1 MIIGFD
7 GNFDKLN
14 PPAPIQSGSGSLAY
28 AWVLHTKKNRN
39 NQRFKVRILGFATKK
54 KHRRSQK
61 ERCKNGGK
69 KWAFLKL
76 IRNEDIYE
84 TKPNKQH
91 PNS

>member
-14 PPAPIQSGSGSLAY
+14 PPRPDTIGERFYGADFGLCTQRRNTAE
-28 AWVLHTKKNRN
+28 VKKNGARM
-39 NQRFKVRILGFATKK
+39 VV
-54 KHRRSQK
+54 
-61 ERCKNGGK
+61 KNGH
-69 KWAFLKL
+69 FLKL

>member
-7 GNFDKLN
+7 GNFERLN
-14 PPAPIQSGSGSLAY
+14 PPAPIQSGA
-28 AWVLHTKKNRN
+28 VLWRMLGLCTQRRNTAEVKKNGARM
-39 NQRFKVRILGFATKK
+39 VV
-54 KHRRSQK
+54 
-61 ERCKNGGK
+61 KNGH
-69 KWAFLKL
+69 FLKL

>member
-7 GNFDKLN
+7 GNFDRLN
-14 PPAPIQSGSGSLAY
+14 PPAPIQSGSGSL
-28 AWVLHTKKNRN
+28 VQTLGFCTQESTVEVKKNGARM
-39 NQRFKVRILGFATKK
+39 VV
-54 KHRRSQK
+54 
-61 ERCKNGGK
+61 KNGH
-69 KWAFLKL
+69 FLKL

>member
-7 GNFDKLN
+7 GNFDRLN
-14 PPAPIQSGSGSLAY
+14 PPAPIQSGSGSLE
-28 AWVLHTKKNRN
+28 WV
-39 NQRFKVRILGFATKK
+39 LGFA
-54 KHRRSQK
+54 HK
-61 ERCKNGGK
+61 EETPPKSKKNGARMVVKNGH
-69 KWAFLKL
+69 FLKL